1 MLDERQLDQRKA
13 AILSAVVQQY
23 IETAQPVGSSTV
35 SARADV
41 AVSSATVRNDM
52 TLLER
57 EGYLVQPHTSAGRIP
72 TEKGYRFFVDNLTG
86 PGPMN
91 PTSVRMVREFFATAH
106 GEIEHMLAETS
117 RLLSDMTGTA
127 AVVVGESHDVSTI
140 RSVQLI
146 DLATRTVLAIMVMS
160 NGVILKRTIDL
171 DADVD
176 VDLLADA
183 NAVLAG
189 DLVGSTASSLAGW
202 SPPEGV
208 RGAPLAAS
216 AASALAEAVEAEGRH
231 VFVDGRARIAGSFDA
246 RETIESVLGL
256 LEQQFVV
263 VSLLKELVD
272 GGLAVSI
279 GSESGVA
286 PLADCSLVVAP
297 YAAGGEPAGA
307 IAVLG
312 PTRMNYPET
321 LSAVAVV
328 SQRLEQPVER
338 RLRRDRSV
346 RDPRSRT
353 RRHPGRDQ
361 EGVPEVWPGS
371 RTPTPTPT
379 TTPPRPASRS
389 SRPRTR
395 CCRTP
400 PSVIATTASATPT
413 GSTSPTRSAPVPAGS
428 VTCSTRS
435 SVATTPSAAEVAGVA
450 RRGRPVARTS
460 TRQAILEFTDAVF
473 GCQCDVSVRTAVRCE
488 ACDST
493 GAEPGTSAMTCPDC
507 GGGGEVRVVRQTVL
521 GQIVSASACP
531 RCSGQGM
538 IIESPCHVC
547 SGAGRLIEEKTYT
560 VDVPAGVDEG
570 STLRLTGRGAV
581 GVRGGAPGDLYVRL
595 RVKPHDRFVRHGED
609 LVEELDISM
618 VQAALG
624 AHLELETLDGTEDLI
639 VPRGTQAGKVFKLK
653 GRGVPRLDGRGRG
666 DLLVRVGV
674 EIPTKLDEESEALL
688 RNYATVRGEE
698 VAPADEG
705 FFSRFKT
712 AFKG

>member
-1 MLDERQLDQRKA
+1 MADDRQLDQRKA

-86 PGPMN
+86 PGPMS

-106 GEIEHMLAETS
+106 GEIEQMLAETS

-146 DLATRTVLAIMVMS
+146 DLASRTVLAIMVMS
-160 NGVILKRTIDL
+160 NGVILKRTIEL
-171 DADVD
+171 GEDVD

-183 NAVLAG
+183 NGVLAG
-189 DLVGSTASSLAGW
+189 DLVGATASSLAGW
-202 SPPEGV
+202 APPPV
-208 RGAPLAAS
+208 RGSELAVA
-216 AASALAEAVEAEGRH
+216 AASALADAVEAEGQH

-328 SQRLEQPVER
+328 SQRLSN
-338 RLRRDRSV
+338 LLS
-346 RDPRSRT
+346 
-353 RRHPGRDQ
+353 
-361 EGVPEVWPGS
+361 EG
-371 RTPTPTPT
+371 
-379 TTPPRPASRS
+379 
-389 SRPRTR
+389 
-395 CCRTP
+395 
-400 PSVIATTASATPT
+400 
-413 GSTSPTRSAPVPAGS
+413 
-428 VTCSTRS
+428 
-435 SVATTPSAAEVAGVA
+435 
-450 RRGRPVARTS
+450 
-460 TRQAILEFTDAVF
+460 
-473 GCQCDVSVRTAVRCE
+473 
-488 ACDST
+488 
-493 GAEPGTSAMTCPDC
+493 
-507 GGGGEVRVVRQTVL
+507 
-521 GQIVSASACP
+521 
-531 RCSGQGM
+531 
-538 IIESPCHVC
+538 
-547 SGAGRLIEEKTYT
+547 
-560 VDVPAGVDEG
+560 
-570 STLRLTGRGAV
+570 
-581 GVRGGAPGDLYVRL
+581 
-595 RVKPHDRFVRHGED
+595 
-609 LVEELDISM
+609 
-618 VQAALG
+618 
-624 AHLELETLDGTEDLI
+624 
-639 VPRGTQAGKVFKLK
+639 
-653 GRGVPRLDGRGRG
+653 
-666 DLLVRVGV
+666 
-674 EIPTKLDEESEALL
+674 
-688 RNYATVRGEE
+688 
-698 VAPADEG
+698 
-705 FFSRFKT
+705 
-712 AFKG
+712 